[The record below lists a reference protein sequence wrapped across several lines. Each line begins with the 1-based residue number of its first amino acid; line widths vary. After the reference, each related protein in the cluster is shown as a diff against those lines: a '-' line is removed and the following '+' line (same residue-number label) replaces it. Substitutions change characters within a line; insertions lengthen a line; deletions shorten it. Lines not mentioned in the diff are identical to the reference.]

1 MLPLVALV
9 ALSASASAVVATGQ
23 SSSGSSGWSR
33 GFDGARESFL
43 ETVLEANVSN
53 QKSCKVR
60 RTPPGQYARG
70 GSLLRLTAITKLTR
84 RCIPDSVRLL

>member
-1 MLPLVALV
+1 MLPLLTLV
-9 ALSASASAVVATGQ
+9 ALSASTSAAVATQ
-23 SSSGSSGWSR
+23 SSSGWSR

-60 RTPPGQYARG
+60 RLQLHCWPSAGKETH
-70 GSLLRLTAITKLTR
+70 S
-84 RCIPDSVRLL
+84 DH